1 MPTIGLLLGSA
12 RKNGNAAGLTAWLLS
27 LFNQHQGNTIL
38 DPNDPNFF
46 EIVVVDP
53 HTAPHPLGPVTDP
66 IMAALI
72 NDPSHY
78 ASPSTQQWSA
88 FVTACAGIII
98 LTPQFN
104 WGYPGELKNVLDHL
118 YWEWRNKPVMLVT
131 YGGHGGVKCAAQ
143 LKPVL
148 EGGLKMKYVCDVNIT
163 LPTEYIRGAQ
173 RVLASDFEPSP
184 MSADVGP
191 VTSSNLEFLK
201 QYVDP
206 MSLALDMLLDTV
218 KNPKN

>member
-1 MPTIGLLLGSA
+1 
-12 RKNGNAAGLTAWLLS
+12 
-27 LFNQHQGNTIL
+27 
-38 DPNDPNFF
+38 
-46 EIVVVDP
+46 
-53 HTAPHPLGPVTDP
+53 
-66 IMAALI
+66 
-72 NDPSHY
+72 
-78 ASPSTQQWSA
+78 
-88 FVTACAGIII
+88 
-98 LTPQFN
+98 
-104 WGYPGELKNVLDHL
+104 
-118 YWEWRNKPVMLVT
+118 MLVT

-184 MSADVGP
+184 MSTDVSP
-191 VTSSNLEFLK
+191 VTSSDLEFLR